1 MTGNVE
7 MVMTGGWFIVVLPT
21 LLEYVM
27 DFGRSKLLMNKYVSK
42 SSKAPKEG
50 AFRGAG
56 GVI

>member
-1 MTGNVE
+1 